1 VVRLYEAFAFQKAET
16 TYQYVISSS
25 RLQEFTAQLPQTL
38 IEALTIDKVAQ
49 DAMPPL
55 PEE

>member
-1 VVRLYEAFAFQKAET
+1 MAET
-16 TYQYVISSS
+16 TYYYVISTS
-25 RLQEFTAQLPQTL
+25 RLQELTAQLPQTL
-38 IEALTIDKVAQ
+38 IAALTIDKVAQ